1 MGSVISALPDRPL
14 KAAEFTALNH
24 SDTFA
29 LALPIDPE
37 EAVERDT
44 MEATEITDAIILGT
58 DQWMKALQYDDGW
71 RVVESVEMDDPE
83 EERFDALQRCQQA
96 LTED

>member
-14 KAAEFTALNH
+14 KAAEFTALNR
-24 SDTFA
+24 SDTFT

-44 MEATEITDAIILGT
+44 MDATEITDAIILGT
-58 DQWMKALQYDDGW
+58 DQWVIALQYEDGW
-71 RVVESVEMDDPE
+71 RVVERVEMDDPN
-83 EERFDALQRCQQA
+83 EERFDALQRCKQA
-96 LTED
+96 VQDD